1 MKKYLSRIVVF
12 TLSLLFFNVA
22 NAAAEKYI
30 FDPQHSYVSWQISH
44 FGFSNPSGK
53 WMIEGTLWLDQQK
66 PQNSKVNATIN
77 VTNFITGIP
86 ELDKHLQGE
95 LFFDTEKYP
104 TATFVS
110 NKVDLLGN
118 NKALVHGILTLHGI
132 SKPITLNIQLNKIGE
147 NPINNKMGVGFSG
160 NTTLKRSDF
169 DIITLL
175 PGLGDEV
182 KIHIE
187 AEAYR

>member
-1 MKKYLSRIVVF
+1 MKKYLINLIVF
-12 TLSLLFFNVA
+12 TLSLLFFNFA
-22 NAAAEKYI
+22 IAAEEKYAL
-30 FDPQHSYVSWQISH
+30 DPQHTYVSWQINH

-53 WMIEGTLWLDQQK
+53 WMAQGTLWLDQQH
-66 PQNSKVNATIN
+66 PQKSNVDVTIN
-77 VTNFITGIP
+77 VANIITGIP
-86 ELDKHLQGE
+86 ELDKHLQAP
-95 LFFDTEKYP
+95 LFFDTDKFP

-110 NKVDLLGN
+110 NKVDVIGKD
-118 NKALVHGILTLHGI
+118 KALVHGILTIHGI
-132 SKPITLNIQLNKIGE
+132 SKPVTLNMQLNKIGE

-160 NTTLKRSDF
+160 NTKIKRSDF

-182 KIHIE
+182 TIHIE